1 MTHVLHVIQALTL
14 GGAARS
20 MIATSKYSSRG
31 GDYLHSIVALHSTEA
46 AAADLARAGGIVD
59 IHTAPDDPELDAL
72 LAAADIVQLHW
83 WNTPETE
90 RFLRRSFPPMRFV
103 IWYHVAGDGP
113 PHIITDGH
121 VRMADCNIPCNPFTR
136 YELPVFKNADE
147 RFADQRVRMVYD
159 AADFERLSGGRLRD
173 HDGFRVG
180 YIGTVDFFKMHPE
193 YVQMSAAVDVPDV
206 RFVVCGGGKQEI
218 LRAQARALGV
228 ENKFEFRGYVNDIRS
243 VIEELD
249 VYGYPLCEHTYAA
262 AELNLQE
269 VMYLGVPPVVFPY
282 GGVKQ
287 LVQHEK
293 TGLVVNSPAEFTAAI
308 EYLHAEPEM
317 RRRLG
322 ENAER
327 YAREVFGA
335 ENAARDLN
343 KVYEMLMRRDKRE
356 RMHGRDPSRS
366 LLEQPV
372 DYYDVDI
379 NAAAPTWEVFCESL
393 GEHAADFL
401 ASVESFDDAE
411 LFKSDAQIAASS
423 ALMFDTGIKA
433 YRLHDG
439 EDAVLRFWTGL
450 VLLAR
455 GDAAAATELA
465 AAYQQGLQHWRVLW
479 YLARALENDGRNDQ
493 AESLDRQLRAAL
505 PDIDER
511 IPPQTVAQF
520 LTAAATE
527 VSSSVEQAES
537 TVVNQPAESS
547 AAEQAEN
554 TALKQ
559 SAEESDSATEDILVS
574 AIVSTYASAD
584 FLRGCLDELVGQSLF
599 KQGRMEIIVIDAASP
614 ENEQE
619 IVREFQQR
627 HVNIVYERCSERESL
642 YRSWNRACN
651 LARGE
656 FLANTNADDRR
667 REDCLEQLAAALE
680 NTDAGVAYS
689 DLAYSRQ
696 ANLPY
701 ASAAQGVWEF
711 PDFDPTLAVHYC
723 LGCFT
728 IMWRK
733 TAWQALGGFNAEKYE
748 LAADFDFFTRVAL
761 QFGAAHVPVP
771 LTMALLHDKQQS
783 KREDRMNEES
793 ESIRAGFAELP
804 LEMLMPGADLN
815 SPAQRAAAYCFLG
828 NVAMTLREP
837 WYGPHQAAIKP
848 QTAAR
853 WYQMSL
859 GEDRTCLPALFNTAL
874 LTAIVG
880 KGDVAEQLLRQCEEA
895 AGATIADELKQARDF
910 CSRAGKITMEMLLNI
925 PLMDAGMESR
935 SGSEKEFSEMTFASA
950 DTPAAQS
957 NRRRILFTMFG
968 WSASGGGTMFPRSV
982 ALELAR
988 RGNEVGVFYAA
999 GRHVENPQPY
1009 LLQRNADE
1017 GVTLYGLFNRPS
1029 EFLDVAAPRR
1039 EAADSQA
1046 LQAFRQVLD
1055 EFKPDLV
1062 HFHNFLGL
1070 SFAIA
1075 AAARE
1080 RGIPTVYTP
1089 HNYHMIDPALYLIN
1103 SDLRR
1108 WKSTDFFSE
1117 SELATTQ
1124 PREDWEVRI
1133 SAARRA
1139 LRQDIDCT
1147 IAVSGR
1153 VKQLLVDFGA
1163 DENKTFVVHQ
1173 MPQSTNALLE
1183 QAAQKTEVHRPLRVG
1198 FIGAMIPHKGVHRLV
1213 QAMQMLDAETVEC
1226 WIYGYGSPEFKQ
1238 LLDQL
1243 DKKNTIRWQGE
1254 YDIADLAK
1262 IAAGLDAIVIPSVW
1276 EECAGLVLA
1285 ESLAANLPV
1294 IASDIGGTSDFV
1306 HDGVNGRLYPADDAP
1321 ALARILLEYI
1331 EDGEALLRLANRGV
1345 THRFADYVDHVAGL
1359 YESMIRGERLTPER
1373 VDFVP
1378 ALSVKT
1384 PQAEVKQKN
1393 QPNEESASELSPEI
1407 AGRRIAA
1414 QEQAGGFAT
1423 KAAAGTLPDP
1433 LPSPLLLNVGCGRDV
1448 RDGFV
1453 NIDLFSDDPRVVAMD
1468 VRQLELAD
1476 NCADAVLASDILE
1489 HFSHRETR
1497 AVLSEWA
1504 RVLKPGGEL
1513 VIRCPSL
1520 RLQVQAYM
1528 RGDWDADVASYM
1540 IFGGQTNPGD
1550 YHCIG
1555 FDEQSIRR
1563 HLAACGL
1570 QVESF
1575 EEEDTPQDRGFINL
1589 NMTVRARKRAITQD
1603 APPQAELNIA
1613 WEGSQFVH
1621 HSLAL
1626 INRRQCLNLIRSGLA
1641 NPLIIPYEADQFEA
1655 GDDEDLRLLQRYD
1668 VRHRDVS
1675 ALQTPQLWVRHQW
1688 PPNSER
1694 PQQGK
1699 WVIMQPW
1706 EFSALRR
1713 DFVDLFNRAD
1723 EIWTPST
1730 FCRRVFIDSGV
1741 DADKVQVVPNGIDP
1755 QLFAPRGPAY
1765 KLETGKRFKFLF
1777 VGGTIFRKGI
1787 DVLLAAYSKT
1797 FSASD
1802 DVCLVIKDMGGDSFY
1817 KGQTA
1822 RAHIEQLS
1830 KQSAAPAIE
1839 YIDEMLSE
1847 AQMAALYRACDV
1859 FVSPYRGE
1867 GFSLPTL
1874 EAMASGLSVIVTQGG
1889 ATDDF
1894 VDEHVGWL
1902 VPAAPRSIG
1911 EVIDGHAMTA
1921 ETFVLEPDEQIL
1933 AAHMRQVFENPGEA
1947 RARAV
1952 EASLRARTHWT
1963 WQRAGVKMLSRV
1975 DALLNTDYALRSEDA
1990 LRDNDDAA
1998 IVFGRAELR
2007 NKQGEV
2013 DEAISLYQQAIEMA
2027 QLPQPWLLL
2036 TLHRLASY
2044 ALAADELDLAEEFL
2058 TKSVGLE
2065 EDHPDERYLRA
2076 LIHMHREQWEDALDL
2091 LNPLTEQWKDNKYRS
2106 TMGLALDQLLAE
2118 IGRCLLSLDFPDDA
2132 RKIFE
2137 LALQMNDQNAD
2148 ACFGA
2153 GLAFMTIEAMEEA
2166 RTMFEWALKL
2176 RPDFAAASEALESIE
2191 ASGGTA

>member
-20 MIATSKYSSRG
+20 MIATSKYSGRG
-31 GDYLHSIVALHSTEA
+31 GAYRHSIVALHSTEA
-46 AAADLARAGGIVD
+46 AAADLARAGGIEH
-59 IHTAPDDPELDAL
+59 IYTAPADAELDEL
-72 LAAADIVQLHW
+72 LAGADIVQLHW
-83 WNTPETE
+83 WNTPENE
-90 RFLRRSFPPMRFV
+90 RFLRRQFPPMRFV
-103 IWYHVAGDGP
+103 IWYHVAGDGA
-113 PHIITDGH
+113 PHIITEGH

-136 YELPVFKNADE
+136 HELPVFKNADAHFVDE
-147 RFADQRVRMVYD
+147 RVRMVYD
-159 AADFERLSGGRLRD
+159 AADFERLSGGRLRR

-180 YIGTVDFFKMHPE
+180 YIGTVDFFKMHPD
-193 YVQMSAAVDVPDV
+193 YVPMSAAVDVPDV
-206 RFVVCGGGKQEI
+206 RFVVCGGGKQEV
-218 LRAQARALGV
+218 LREQARALGA
-228 ENKFEFRGYVNDIRS
+228 ESRFEFRGYVNDIKS

-269 VMYLGVPPVVFPY
+269 VMFLGVPPVVFPY

-293 TGLVVNSPAEFTAAI
+293 TGLVVNSQAEYSAAI
-308 EYLHAEPEM
+308 EYLYAEPEV

-322 ENAER
+322 EAAQR

-343 KVYEMLMRRDKRE
+343 KVYDMLMRRDKRE
-356 RMHGRDPSRS
+356 RIHGRDPGQS

-372 DYYDVDI
+372 DYYDVDVRS
-379 NAAAPTWEVFCESL
+379 AAPSWEVFVDSL
-393 GEHAADFL
+393 GAQGAEFR
-401 ASVESFDDAE
+401 ASVEASDETQLFNADA
-411 LFKSDAQIAASS
+411 AIAASS

-433 YRLHDG
+433 YRLNDG
-439 EDAVLRFWTGL
+439 QDAVLRFWTGL
-450 VLLAR
+450 VLLMR

-479 YLARALENDGRNDQ
+479 YLARALEREGRTDQ
-493 AESLDRQLRAAL
+493 SESLDRQLRGAL

-511 IPPQTVAQF
+511 IPPQIALQF
-520 LTAAATE
+520 VLADPKAEPTPVKQMQEPVESGDKGAPGIAT
-527 VSSSVEQAES
+527 
-537 TVVNQPAESS
+537 
-547 AAEQAEN
+547 
-554 TALKQ
+554 
-559 SAEESDSATEDILVS
+559 DSFLVS
-574 AIVSTYASAD
+574 AIVSTYASAE
-584 FLRGCLDELVGQSLF
+584 FLRGCLEELVGQSLF
-599 KQGRMEIIVIDAASP
+599 KHGRMEIIVIDAASP

-627 HVNIVYERCSERESL
+627 HVNIVYERCAERESL

-651 LARGE
+651 LARGQ
-656 FLANTNADDRR
+656 FLANANADDRR
-667 REDCLEQLAAALE
+667 RDDCFEQLVAALE
-680 NTDAGVAYS
+680 RSGAGVAYS

-701 ASAAQGVWEF
+701 AAAAQGVWEF

-728 IMWRK
+728 IMWRQ
-733 TAWQALGGFNAEKYE
+733 TVWRALGGFNADEYE
-748 LAADFDFFTRVAL
+748 LAADFDFFTRAAL
-761 QFGAAHVPVP
+761 QFGAAHVPAP

-793 ESIRAGFAELP
+793 DKIRAGFAELP
-804 LEMLMPGADLN
+804 LEMLMPGADL
-815 SPAQRAAAYCFLG
+815 SSAEQRAAAYTHLG
-828 NVAMTLREP
+828 NAAMTLREP

-848 QTAAR
+848 QAAAR
-853 WYQMSL
+853 WYQLAL
-859 GEDRTCLPALFNTAL
+859 GQVRGYVPALFNTAL

-880 KGDVAEQLLRQCEEA
+880 KGEVAAQLLRQCEEA
-895 AGATIADELKQARDF
+895 AGAVIAEELRQAREF
-910 CSRAGKITMEMLLNI
+910 SSRAGNITMDMLLNI
-925 PLMDAGMESR
+925 PLMDAGMQPR
-935 SGSEKEFSEMTFASA
+935 GGIEKEFGEMTFASA
-950 DTPAAQS
+950 EPSVAQS
-957 NRRRILFTMFG
+957 KKPRILFTMFG

-988 RGNEVGVFYAA
+988 RGFEVGVFYAA
-999 GRHVENPQPY
+999 GRHVEYQQPY
-1009 LLQRNADE
+1009 LLQRNAE
-1017 GVTLYGLFNRPS
+1017 NGVTLYGLFNRPS

-1039 EAADSQA
+1039 EAEDGQA
-1046 LQAFRQVLD
+1046 LRAFRQVLE
-1055 EFKPDLV
+1055 EFNPDLV

-1080 RGIPTVYTP
+1080 RGVPTVYTP

-1108 WKSTDFFSE
+1108 WQSTDFFSE
-1117 SELATTQ
+1117 SELASTLR
-1124 PREDWEVRI
+1124 REDWETRLR
-1133 SAARRA
+1133 AARRA
-1139 LRQDIDCT
+1139 LRDDIDCT

-1153 VKQLLVDFGA
+1153 VKQLLLDFGA
-1163 DENKTFVVHQ
+1163 DEHKTFVVHQ
-1173 MPQSTNALLE
+1173 MPESTEALLE
-1183 QAAQKTEVHRPLRVG
+1183 QAAHKTAVHRPLRVG

-1213 QAMQMLDAETVEC
+1213 QAMQMLDAGSIEC
-1226 WIYGYGSPEFKQ
+1226 WIYGYGSPEYKR

-1243 DKKNTIRWQGE
+1243 DAKNTIRWQGE
-1254 YDIADLAK
+1254 YNIADLAA

-1306 HDGVNGRLYPADDAP
+1306 HDGVNGRLYPPDDAP

-1331 EDGEALLRLANRGV
+1331 EDGAALLRLANRGV
-1345 THRFADYVDHVAGL
+1345 THRFAGYVDHVAGL
-1359 YESMIRGERLTPER
+1359 YEAMIRGERLTPER
-1373 VDFVP
+1373 VDFAP
-1378 ALSVKT
+1378 ALAAQTSGS
-1384 PQAEVKQKN
+1384 AVKQNN
-1393 QPNEESASELSPEI
+1393 QAKGESATQLSPEI

-1414 QEQAGGFAT
+1414 QEEAGGFAT
-1423 KAAAGTLPDP
+1423 KAAAGKLPEP
-1433 LPSPLLLNVGCGRDV
+1433 LPSPLLLNVGCGRDI
-1448 RDGFV
+1448 REGFV

-1468 VRQLELAD
+1468 VRQLELPD

-1497 AVLSEWA
+1497 AVLNEWA

-1555 FDEQSIRR
+1555 FDEQSMRR

-1575 EEEDTPQDRGFINL
+1575 DEEDTPQDRGFINL
-1589 NMTVRARKRAITQD
+1589 NMTVRARKRAISLE

-1641 NPLIIPYEADQFEA
+1641 DPLIIPYEADQFEA
-1655 GDDEDLRLLQRYD
+1655 GEDEDLQLLQRYD
-1668 VRHRDVS
+1668 VRHRDPR
-1675 ALQTPQLWVRHQW
+1675 ALQAPQLWVRHQW
-1688 PPNSER
+1688 PPNAER

-1713 DFVDLFNRAD
+1713 DFVELFNRAD

-1730 FCRRVFIDSGV
+1730 FCRKVFVESGV
-1741 DADKVQVVPNGIDP
+1741 AADKVQIVPNGIDP
-1755 QLFAPRGPAY
+1755 HLFTPRGPAHN
-1765 KLETGKRFKFLF
+1765 LATGKRFKFLF

-1797 FSASD
+1797 FSAAD

-1830 KQSAAPAIE
+1830 RQADAPAVE
-1839 YIDEMLSE
+1839 YIDAMLSE

-1894 VDEHVGWL
+1894 VDEQVGWRI
-1902 VPAAPRSIG
+1902 PAAPRGIG
-1911 EVIDGHAMTA
+1911 SQIDGHAMTA
-1921 ETFVLEPDEQIL
+1921 ETFVLEPDEEVL
-1933 AAHMRQVFENPGEA
+1933 AAFMRQVFEHPTEA
-1947 RARAV
+1947 RTRGV

-1963 WQRAGVKMLSRV
+1963 WQRAGIKMLSRV
-1975 DALLNTDYALRSEDA
+1975 DALLHTDYTLRSQDA
-1990 LRDNDDAA
+1990 LLDADDAA
-1998 IVFGRAELR
+1998 IVFGRAELC
-2007 NKQGEV
+2007 NKQGKV

-2027 QLPQPWLLL
+2027 HLPQAWLLL

-2065 EDHPDERYLRA
+2065 EGHPDERYLRA
-2076 LIHMHREQWEDALDL
+2076 LISMHREEWEDALDL

-2106 TMGLALDQLLAE
+2106 MMGLALDQLLAE
-2118 IGRCLLSLDFPDDA
+2118 IGRCLLGLEFPDDA

-2153 GLAFMTIEAMEEA
+2153 GLAFMAIEAMDEA
-2166 RTMFEWALKL
+2166 QTMFEWALRL
-2176 RPDFAAASEALESIE
+2176 RPDFAAAAEALENIA
-2191 ASGGTA
+2191 ASGAAD